1 MIKRKTV
8 GYFDGTDS
16 TLLTKLAANGFCTV
30 PLGNEWDG
38 HGKIAT
44 HIEPGEVDI
53 IIAYLH
59 KLLPPKDE
67 EKRPVP
73 TPVNLLY
80 RAKTY
85 EVPVFVVVHKE
96 LQKKAKKLLGEAAGF
111 VKFVTPEDLD
121 AEVCKSLGC

>member
-1 MIKRKTV
+1 MTAV

-16 TLLTKLAANGFCTV
+16 LLLTKLAANGICTV

-44 HIEPGEVDI
+44 QIEPGEVDL

-59 KLLPPKDE
+59 KLLPPKDVE
-67 EKRPVP
+67 SGPIP
-73 TPVNLLY
+73 TPVNLLF

-85 EVPVFVVVHKE
+85 NIPVYVVVPKE
-96 LQKKAKKLLGEAAGF
+96 FQTEAKKLLGEASEY
-111 VKFVTPEDLD
+111 VTMVTSDDLEG
-121 AEVCKSLGC
+121 EVRKKLRF

>member
-1 MIKRKTV
+1 MKTV

-44 HIEPGEVDI
+44 HLEPGEVDI

-80 RAKTY
+80 RAKSY
-85 EVPVFVVVHKE
+85 EVPVFVVVQKE

-121 AEVCKSLGC
+121 TEVCNNLGC